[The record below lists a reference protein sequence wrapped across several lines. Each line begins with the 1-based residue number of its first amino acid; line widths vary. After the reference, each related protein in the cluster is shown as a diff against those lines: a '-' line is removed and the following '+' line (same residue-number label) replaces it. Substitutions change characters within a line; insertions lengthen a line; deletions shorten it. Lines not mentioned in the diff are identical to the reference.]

1 MLAGM
6 YDERRG
12 ANVLPAAT
20 GGQSMQ
26 PVQPVRGGF
35 MPRGPIR
42 PPPAAPQ
49 AQARALSATAKHPQR
64 SPGIP
69 PTISGP
75 LLREANPMECS
86 RGRARSARQIKDGME
101 DMLFHMVAIMVV
113 VEVHATFLCRQSV
126 GYTRV
131 HSYERPPSAGAA
143 GVGGARR
150 RGSLECALR
159 ILLTNC

>member
-1 MLAGM
+1 
-6 YDERRG
+6 
-12 ANVLPAAT
+12 
-20 GGQSMQ
+20 MQ

-49 AQARALSATAKHPQR
+49 AQARALSAPAKQPQR

-86 RGRARSARQIKDGME
+86 RGRARSARPIRDAME
-101 DMLFHMVAIMVV
+101 DMLFHMVAASA
-113 VEVHATFLCRQSV
+113 E
-126 GYTRV
+126 G
-131 HSYERPPSAGAA
+131 PAGAQEPRA
-143 GVGGARR
+143 FANK
-150 RGSLECALR
+150 SC
-159 ILLTNC
+159 